1 MQFILAAFAMQMPYY
16 HHLEKRCGV
25 AGTNPTLQ
33 YGGKI
38 LAMPE
43 QADCGRPEILSG

>member
-25 AGTNPTLQ
+25 AAGRAN
-33 YGGKI
+33 
-38 LAMPE
+38 
-43 QADCGRPEILSG
+43 QAGD